1 VAKAIFYS
9 YCSNPSLKTGVR
21 DREIEK
27 TLVMNKN
34 QNMTKINFPPI
45 NEQMDLIKRGAFE
58 IIPEDELVK
67 KLERSLKEGKQL
79 NIKLGCDP
87 SRPDLHIGHSV
98 VLRKLEHFQSLGH
111 IAILI
116 IGDFTG
122 MIGDPSGRNI
132 TRPALSLEE
141 TRKHGI
147 SYFEQASKI
156 LDREKTKI
164 VYNSEWLGKMTF
176 EDVIKLSSKYTV
188 ARMLERDDFTKR
200 YKSGEPISMHEILYP
215 LAQAMDSVAIK
226 SDVELGGTDQKFNL
240 LVGRDIQREYG
251 MEAQVII
258 TMPLIV
264 GTDGVEKMSKSYNNY
279 IGISESPKE
288 IFGKTLS
295 IPDSLIYNYFELA
308 TNLSNIELEEIKTK
322 LVDPKTNPRDIKR
335 QLAKALVSMYHSE
348 EAARNAEEEFDRIFV
363 NKGTPDEIPEF
374 KFGER
379 KEINILDLIILV
391 NFAPSKGE
399 AKRLVTQG
407 GVTLDGEKIED
418 FQNSVLLKDG
428 MILKVGKR
436 KFIKLII

>member
-1 VAKAIFYS
+1 
-9 YCSNPSLKTGVR
+9 
-21 DREIEK
+21 
-27 TLVMNKN
+27 
-34 QNMTKINFPPI
+34 MTKINFPSI
-45 NEQMDLIKRGAFE
+45 NEQMNLIRRGTFE

-67 KLERSLKEGKQL
+67 KLESSLKKGKPL

-98 VLRKLEHFQSLGH
+98 VLRKLAHFQSLGH
-111 IAILI
+111 LAILI

-122 MIGDPSGRNI
+122 MIGDPSGRNV

-141 TRKHGI
+141 TREHGI

-156 LDREKTKI
+156 LDRDKTKI

-240 LVGRDIQREYG
+240 LVGRDIQREFG

-288 IFGKTLS
+288 IFGKALS
-295 IPDSLIYNYFELA
+295 IPDSIIYNYFELA
-308 TNLSNIELEEIKTK
+308 TDLPNDELRKIKAQ
-322 LVDPKTNPRDIKR
+322 LDDPKTNPRDIKR
-335 QLAKALVSMYHSE
+335 QLAKTLVSMYHSI
-348 EAARNAEEEFDRIFV
+348 EAAKNAEEEFDRIFV
-363 NKGTPDEIPEF
+363 NKGTPDELPEF

-379 KEINILDLIILV
+379 QEINILDLIILV

-399 AKRLVTQG
+399 AKRLVNQG

-418 FQNSVLLKDG
+418 FQNSVHLKDG